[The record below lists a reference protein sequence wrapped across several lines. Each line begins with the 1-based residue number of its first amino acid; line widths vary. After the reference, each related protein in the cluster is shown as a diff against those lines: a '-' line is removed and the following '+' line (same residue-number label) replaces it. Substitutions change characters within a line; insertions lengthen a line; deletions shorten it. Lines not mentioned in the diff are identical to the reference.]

1 MGEIRRI
8 GGHPQTLD
16 KGASPLCTLL
26 ICHSRGSGNPARRVG
41 CAHQNRFAR
50 RVEQRETRRDQEWHV
65 SAVVLHC
72 SFARCVSQD
81 WFSTPL
87 VPHSWGRIRGI
98 GGHPP
103 NPRHPPEADCPS
115 ALSPGRCVR
124 ALLTTQLSPEIDSS
138 LRSSQKHRCMVL
150 NQTLRRSPRTST
162 PNNRQCTTGRQHFKP
177 SNAGMEYHNIL

>member
-1 MGEIRRI
+1 MGDT
-8 GGHPQTLD
+8 PKPST
-16 KGASPLCTLL
+16 KGLRPSALSFVIPAQLVLVKT
-26 ICHSRGSGNPARRVG
+26 GSGNPVG
-41 CAHQNRFAR
+41 
-50 RVEQRETRRDQEWHV
+50 RVEQRETRRDQKWHV

-72 SFARCVSQD
+72 LFALCVSQD
-81 WFSTPL
+81 LFSTPL
-87 VPHSWGRIRGI
+87 VPHSWGRIRRI

-150 NQTLRRSPRTST
+150 KQTLRRSPRTST

-177 SNAGMEYHNIL
+177 SHAGTEYHRPI